1 MAEQK
6 STANEKF
13 ETRPEPPLPPPL
25 GKQEEEKHE
34 VKEEKGA
41 DKKEMKPWEQHSAVI
56 NIPRFDYNAPSA
68 LLQHSHSGF
77 LITCP
82 IKREKSATKEVMSIF
97 EKYLGSHDSYSESM
111 EKLDVDAAAKRRKTF
126 MGAIKGESLSSLES
140 THDDDRC
147 GDSGKLQESSASPV
161 DSDISV
167 GKVEDLSL
175 VKLTRS
181 GLLLFTFRRN
191 ISPPVVDIVANII
204 QSLESGSSKSPLWCH
219 RIFPIQATC
228 SLDENEIRSTVLK
241 LVNQFVTDKKNEL
254 AQPLKFAVGYNRRGI
269 EETKMI
275 QTTKTDSS
283 ISGAL
288 SMLDRN
294 KCFTVVAAAVK
305 DAVPD
310 SIVELKCPEFAVL
323 LEVLPLSGIPGNSV
337 VVSVSVLPRALV
349 NTKPRLSIRA
359 LVSDS
364 KQKNGK

>member
-1 MAEQK
+1 MSTAERAEMAEQQ

-25 GKQEEEKHE
+25 GKQEEKNPE

-56 NIPRFDYNAPSA
+56 SIPRFDYNAPSA

-97 EKYLGSHDSYSESM
+97 EKYLGSHNSYSERM

-126 MGAIKGESLSSLES
+126 MGPIKGESLSSSES
-140 THDDDRC
+140 THDADRH
-147 GDSGKLQESSASPV
+147 GDSGKLQESSASPA

-181 GLLLFTFRRN
+181 GLLLFTYPRN
-191 ISPPVVDIVANII
+191 KSPPVVDIVANII
-204 QSLESGSSKSPLWCH
+204 QSLESGCSKSPLWCH
-219 RIFPIQATC
+219 RMFPIQATC
-228 SLDENEIRSTVLK
+228 SIDENEIRSTVSK
-241 LVNQFVTDKKNEL
+241 LVNQFVTNQKNEL

-275 QTTKTDSS
+275 KITKTDSLNS
-283 ISGAL
+283 SAL

-294 KCFTVVAAAVK
+294 KCFTVVASAVK

-310 SIVELKCPEFAVL
+310 SIVELKCPEVGTSLA
-323 LEVLPLSGIPGNSV
+323 N
-337 VVSVSVLPRALV
+337 
-349 NTKPRLSIRA
+349 
-359 LVSDS
+359 
-364 KQKNGK
+364 Q